1 MGSWFQDIKQNFK
14 LKKSKEFKGFL
25 SYIWKMTINL
35 DDKGFKTVAKEYD
48 LFFIDIWGV
57 LHNGI
62 SIFNNSLKVL
72 NELENLKKEYVLLTN
87 APRPNFVVKRFLEN
101 MGLEKNISNKVY
113 TSGEAAL
120 EYLTLNYKEKKFF
133 HIGPPRDFDLFKLFE
148 KNKMQSPEEA
158 EYFLCTGLFENY
170 EKDLDY
176 YLKIFESEIKK
187 KMICTNPDLV
197 VDRGEEREYCAG
209 TIAKLFEK
217 IGGQVEYFGKPYPK
231 VYNQSTNTK
240 NKKILCIGDNLNT
253 DIKGAN
259 LQNFKSLFISSGI
272 HRSEMDKEKPSNLF
286 KKYNVKVDYIQS
298 YLQW

>member
-1 MGSWFQDIKQNFK
+1 
-14 LKKSKEFKGFL
+14 
-25 SYIWKMTINL
+25 MTINL
-35 DDKGFKTVAKEYD
+35 DNKGFKTVASNYD

-57 LHNGI
+57 IHNGI
-62 SIFNNSLKVL
+62 SIFDNSLRVL
-72 NELENLKKEYVLLTN
+72 KELESLNKEYVLLTN
-87 APRPNFVVKRFLEN
+87 APRPNFVVRRFLEN
-101 MGLEKNISNKVY
+101 MGLDQKISEKVY

-120 EYLTLNYKEKKFF
+120 NYLESNYKEKKFF

-148 KNKMQSPEEA
+148 KNKMQTPDQA

-170 EKDLDY
+170 EEDLDY
-176 YLKIFESEIKK
+176 YKKILESEVKK

-209 TIAKLFEK
+209 SIAKAFEE

-231 VYNQSTNTK
+231 VYNLSTNTE
-240 NKKILCIGDNLNT
+240 NKKILCVGDNVNT

-272 HRSEMDKEKPSNLF
+272 HKNEVNNEQPSNLF
-286 KKYNVKVDYIQS
+286 KKYNVTVDY
-298 YLQW
+298 LQHNFKW

>member
-1 MGSWFQDIKQNFK
+1 
-14 LKKSKEFKGFL
+14 
-25 SYIWKMTINL
+25 MTINL

-62 SIFNNSLKVL
+62 SIFNNSLEVL

-101 MGLEKNISNKVY
+101 MGLDKNISNKVY

-148 KNKMQSPEEA
+148 KNKVNKIENSD
-158 EYFLCTGLFENY
+158 FLLCTGLFDEQTEN
-170 EKDLDY
+170 LDFY
-176 YLKIFESEIKK
+176 KKLFESKTNIR
-187 KMICTNPDLV
+187 MICTNPDLV
-197 VDRGEEREYCAG
+197 VDRGEKREYCAG
-209 TIAKLFEK
+209 SIARIFENF
-217 IGGQVEYFGKPYPK
+217 GGKVDYFGKPYSL

-259 LQNFKSLFISSGI
+259 IQNYSSLFISGGI
-272 HRSEMDKEKPSNLF
+272 HKNEISGDVQSLL
-286 KKYNVKVDYIQS
+286 KKYNVTTNFIQS
-298 YLQW
+298 KLKW

>member
-1 MGSWFQDIKQNFK
+1 MSSWFQDIKQNFK

-25 SYIWKMTINL
+25 SYIWKMSINL

-62 SIFNNSLKVL
+62 SIFNNSLEVL

-101 MGLEKNISNKVY
+101 MGLDKRISNKVY

-148 KNKMQSPEEA
+148 KNKMKRPEEA
-158 EYFLCTGLFENY
+158 EYLLCTGLFEKY
-170 EKDLDY
+170 EKDLEY
-176 YLKIFESEIKK
+176 YLKIFKSEIKK

-217 IGGQVEYFGKPYPK
+217 IGGKVEYFGKPYPK
-231 VYNQSTNTK
+231 VYTQSTNTN
-240 NKKILCIGDNLNT
+240 NKKILCIGDILNT

-272 HRSEMDKEKPSNLF
+272 HRTEIDKEKPSDLF
-286 KKYNVKVDYIQS
+286 KKYNVKVDYLQH

>member
-1 MGSWFQDIKQNFK
+1 MSSWFQDIKQNFK

-120 EYLTLNYKEKKFF
+120 EYLALNYKKKKFF

-148 KNKMQSPEEA
+148 KNEMQSPEEA
-158 EYFLCTGLFENY
+158 EYFLCTGLFEKY
-170 EKDLDY
+170 EKNLDY
-176 YLKIFESEIKK
+176 YLKIFKSEIKK

-259 LQNFKSLFISSGI
+259 LQTFKSLFISSGI
-272 HRSEMDKEKPSNLF
+272 HRGEMDKEKPENLIR
-286 KKYNVKVDYIQS
+286 KYDVRVDYLQH

>member
-1 MGSWFQDIKQNFK
+1 MSSWFQDIKQNFK

-25 SYIWKMTINL
+25 SYIRKMSINL
-35 DDKGFKTVAKEYD
+35 DNKGFKTVAKEYD

-62 SIFNNSLKVL
+62 SIFNNSLEVL

-101 MGLEKNISNKVY
+101 MGLDKNISNKVY

-148 KNKMQSPEEA
+148 KNKMKRPEEA
-158 EYFLCTGLFENY
+158 EYLLCTGLFEKY
-170 EKDLDY
+170 EKDLEY
-176 YLKIFESEIKK
+176 YLKIFKSEIKK

-217 IGGQVEYFGKPYPK
+217 IGGKVEYFGKPYPK
-231 VYNQSTNTK
+231 VYTQSTNTN

-272 HRSEMDKEKPSNLF
+272 HRTEIDKEKPSDLF
-286 KKYNVKVDYIQS
+286 KKYNVKVDYLQH